1 MDHIGSSCSRI
12 DAVDKVIGTTKF
24 PSDLF
29 INEDF
34 LHIGA
39 VRSPFPHAIVKNI
52 DTRMALKHPDVTTVL
67 LAKDID
73 GPNRYGLMSNDKPV
87 LADHKVRCV
96 GDPVALVVA
105 NNNAAAIEASNLVK
119 VEYQE
124 LPALFDPIEA
134 SLESSIRIGDK
145 ETNVVV
151 NYNIIKGNLNL
162 ALKNSF
168 AVVENSY
175 QTTFNE
181 VAFLQPE
188 AGVAT
193 IDKNGCITVWAAT
206 QWGAVDRDQIAYAL
220 GMPQDKITVIQP
232 AIGGAFGGREDISVQ
247 IFLALAALKTG
258 KSVKM
263 VYSREESFISH
274 GKRHPFIMNY
284 KTGADKSGKL
294 TALEVKMIADA
305 GAYESTSKQ
314 VLAMAVA
321 LATGPY
327 NIPNVKIDGQAV
339 LTNNPWTCA
348 LRGFGSPQP
357 CFAYEGQMDRL
368 AYKLGIDPVTFRQL
382 NLMTDGSSTG
392 CGQIIENGVSTSE
405 ILNKVIASS
414 GWNPKQTRIKKQN
427 KKDNYILDKTR
438 GTGIACGWK
447 NIGFVLG
454 FHEKSTATVEIDSD
468 CYKLFID
475 VSDVGQ
481 GIATALTQI
490 AAQELGVPYTNIEFI
505 TGNTRIAPDG
515 GPSSASRQIFVSGN
529 AVRLAAKE
537 AQRLWESLGKNQSVL
552 PLRITRTYEAPA
564 TTPLHPDGGFSAPI
578 FCYAYSAQLVEIEVD
593 QKTGEIEIIRVISGH
608 DVGKA
613 INPQGIEAQIDGGV
627 VMGIG
632 HALFEEYLVK
642 NGIHISTDYAN
653 YLIPTSLDI
662 PKDITYEIIETP
674 DPEGP
679 YGAKG
684 IGELPLLP
692 IIPALASAI
701 YDATG
706 IWVNKLPISPE
717 LLV

>member
-1 MDHIGSSCSRI
+1 MDYIGSSCSRI
-12 DAVDKVIGTTKF
+12 DAADKVLGATKF

-29 INEDF
+29 IDEDF
-34 LHIGA
+34 LQIAA
-39 VRSPFPHAIVKNI
+39 VRSPYPHAIIKSI
-52 DTRMALKHPDVTTVL
+52 DTRMALNHPDVVLVL
-67 LAKDID
+67 LAKDIE
-73 GPNRYGLMSNDKPV
+73 GPNRYGLMSHDKPV

-105 NNNAAAIEASNLVK
+105 KNNAAAIEASDLVK

-134 SLESSIRIGDK
+134 SLESSIKIGDK

-151 NYNIIKGNLNL
+151 NYNIIKGNVDL
-162 ALKNSF
+162 AFKNSF
-168 AVVENSY
+168 AVVENCY

-188 AGVAT
+188 AGIAT
-193 IDKNGCITVWAAT
+193 IDKDGCITVWAAT

-220 GMPQDKITVIQP
+220 DIPQDKITVIQP

-263 VYSREESFISH
+263 VFSREESFISH

-294 TALEVKMIADA
+294 TALEVEMIADA

-357 CFAYEGQMDRL
+357 CFAYEGQMDRM
-368 AYKLGIDPVTFRQL
+368 ANKLGIDPVAFRQL

-405 ILNKVIASS
+405 ILNKVIATS
-414 GWNPKQTRIKKQN
+414 GWNPKLTRIKNQN
-427 KKDNYILDKTR
+427 KNDASISDKSR
-438 GTGIACGWK
+438 GSGIACGWK

-468 CYKLFID
+468 SYKVFID

-490 AAQELGVPYTNIEFI
+490 AAQELDVPYTDIELI
-505 TGNTRIAPDG
+505 TGNTKIAPDG

-529 AVRLAAKE
+529 AVRLASME
-537 AQRLWESLGKNQSVL
+537 AQRLWKCLGKNQSVL

-578 FCYAYSAQLVEIEVD
+578 FCYAYTAQLVEIEVD
-593 QKTGEIEIIRVISGH
+593 RKTGEIVIIRVISGH

-613 INPQGIEAQIDGGV
+613 INPQGIEAQIDGGI
-627 VMGIG
+627 VMGVG
-632 HALFEEYLVK
+632 HALFEDYIVR
-642 NGIHISTDYAN
+642 NGIHLSTDFAN

-662 PKDITYEIIETP
+662 PKDIKYEIIETP